1 MRRSRTDHCN
11 ARMTLSRGQ
20 VTDNSR
26 GVIEGNWSI
35 FAKGRSVITGRR
47 GALKRDWSVITIDW
61 RDLIRDRN
69 TIIKGWNTT
78 ARGGRVINIKS
89 HKFYFTRGL
98 TCCLARGRTFY
109 FGWGLTGCAA
119 SRDRHYETQPKWR
132 GDLQQHARQGSVG
145 VRPLRHVRGFRPH
158 RQRRISG
165 LRGEYW
171 VLKVSIKAQRCHPL
185 PGATSP
191 GVEEASASGIIGASG
206 TPLSSE
212 VDGRTPPVPPGVAPA
227 ACALCL
233 THASTRVEP
242 NKKADRQLK
251 KDQTPMSTEVQP
263 QANTAARFA
272 DPTQGDRETIGTS
285 AAYMSNSAFHS
296 IK

>member
-1 MRRSRTDHCN
+1 MPER
-11 ARMTLSRGQ
+11 LS
-20 VTDNSR
+20 
-26 GVIEGNWSI
+26 
-35 FAKGRSVITGRR
+35 
-47 GALKRDWSVITIDW
+47 
-61 RDLIRDRN
+61 
-69 TIIKGWNTT
+69 T
-78 ARGGRVINIKS
+78 ARTPTARINRDPFRASEEEYRV
-89 HKFYFTRGL
+89 
-98 TCCLARGRTFY
+98 
-109 FGWGLTGCAA
+109 
-119 SRDRHYETQPKWR
+119 
-132 GDLQQHARQGSVG
+132 RQF
-145 VRPLRHVRGFRPH
+145 P
-158 RQRRISG
+158 
-165 LRGEYW
+165 
-171 VLKVSIKAQRCHPL
+171 
-185 PGATSP
+185 P

-212 VDGRTPPVPPGVAPA
+212 VDGRTPPVPPGAAPA
-227 ACALCL
+227 ACELCL